1 MLNDL
6 IIFLT
11 FRATR
16 TLITRGYRGE
26 ESKVEIISGTDIVT
40 AIEIHDPLMV
50 GQVGYDLRMMQLIEK
65 HNLSYI
71 LKSTNA
77 NSITMV
83 FWEKDITKALIK
95 ELEKTYFEVTVKK
108 VAIVCTLGTNIAK
121 PGSLASAT
129 QALHENS
136 VNIEAVSQSL
146 KQVNMQFV
154 IDRKDYKKAIIA
166 LNKALC
172 C

>member
-1 MLNDL
+1 
-6 IIFLT
+6 
-11 FRATR
+11 
-16 TLITRGYRGE
+16 
-26 ESKVEIISGTDIVT
+26 
-40 AIEIHDPLMV
+40 
-50 GQVGYDLRMMQLIEK
+50 VGYDLRLMKLIEK
-65 HNLSYI
+65 HKLSYI

-83 FWEKDITKALIK
+83 FWEKDITKTLVR
-95 ELEKTYFEVTVKK
+95 ELEETYFEITAKK

-121 PGSLASAT
+121 PGSLAAAT
-129 QALHENS
+129 QALHENR

-154 IDRKDYKKAIIA
+154 INREDYNTAIIA

-172 C
+172 TTTD